1 MHIIS
6 KFKDYYDYLQG
17 IYGIDKK
24 LILDRTD
31 FSPIPY
37 IPSIICTS
45 SIIIGDYLVEG
56 LWYKGNIYYG
66 KEIEKLGII
75 SNSNYSFGI
84 DTDKRYLVE
93 GNVSVLKK
101 PILLK
106 NSPAYESKCPILIK
120 KWNGYDKNPILK
132 EYSFHKVYSAFE
144 IWTMLSEFLGK
155 LNDNHTQA
163 IQTDKEKIL
172 SHGFD
177 LKSSFRNLK

>member
-1 MHIIS
+1 MRIIS

-17 IYGIDKK
+17 IYGIDEK
-24 LILDRTD
+24 LILDRTEYK
-31 FSPIPY
+31 SIPY
-37 IPSIICTS
+37 IPSVVLKE

-66 KEIEKLGII
+66 KEIENLGIAVF
-75 SNSNYSFGI
+75 NTFF
-84 DTDKRYLVE
+84 DKQE
-93 GNVSVLKK
+93 NVYYIKNERFKVSKE

-106 NSPAYESKCPILIK
+106 NSPAYELKCPILIK

-132 EYSFHKVYSAFE
+132 EYSLHKVYSAFE
-144 IWTMLSEFLGK
+144 IWNMLSEFLGK
-155 LNDNHTQA
+155 LNDRHIES

-177 LKSSFRNLK
+177 LKSSFRKVK